1 MESPNSALGI
11 IAGSKG
17 LPFTLAREARRQG
30 VRPLVAV
37 AFDGETD
44 PALADEVDEIVWMKV
59 GQLKKLIQAF
69 AVRGVKRCVMAGQI
83 APKNLFN
90 IRPDLKGIKLLMRLP
105 QKNAHTIFGAIG
117 EELAEAGVMLVEGT
131 PWLQQVM
138 PDHSFL
144 WGPKLTSELR
154 EDLQYGFQI
163 AKEVSRL
170 EIGQTVVVKEGTA
183 LAVEGFEGTDACIRR
198 GGELAGKKKGAIA
211 VKVSKPNHDMRFD
224 IPCIGAA
231 TVRNAAEAGIAAIG
245 FESKKTLILDW
256 EETHDLCR
264 RLKVTLIGL

>member
-1 MESPNSALGI
+1 MELSNSALGI

-117 EELAEAGVMLVEGT
+117 EELAEAGVTLVEGT

-138 PDHSFL
+138 PDHGFL
-144 WGPKLTSELR
+144 WGPKLTAELR

-183 LAVEGFEGTDACIRR
+183 LAVEGFEGR
-198 GGELAGKKKGAIA
+198 
-211 VKVSKPNHDMRFD
+211 
-224 IPCIGAA
+224 
-231 TVRNAAEAGIAAIG
+231 
-245 FESKKTLILDW
+245 
-256 EETHDLCR
+256 DLCQWTESISSGVMNAR
-264 RLKVTLIGL
+264 FVLLCPMRLKK